1 MPLCAAIVR
10 SNVKAKGAPSMG
22 SNGVGRSGFTT
33 NLKYC
38 IKAAHVNLTILL
50 GNILYVMEILN

>member
-1 MPLCAAIVR
+1 MD
-10 SNVKAKGAPSMG
+10 
-22 SNGVGRSGFTT
+22 SNGVGRSELTT

-50 GNILYVMEILN
+50 GNILYVMEILNSIQLIFFCG